1 VRCPESLEPE
11 TFREQTRKGE
21 CAEGTARENAT
32 GKE

>member
-11 TFREQTRKGE
+11 TLRKQSRKGKSTGS
-21 CAEGTARENAT
+21 AARENAA

>member
-11 TFREQTRKGE
+11 TFRVQSRKGKRT
-21 CAEGTARENAT
+21 EGTARENAT